1 MNQFLK
7 EYYQDMMKN
16 LKTLYPDKSEKELK
30 DYINKATNKKQTKDP
45 TIDYVNNYVNTK
57 KETTLFTMID
67 SILKNEPIISGYG
80 TLFQTHE
87 DGINL
92 IAEMLNFLLSERNV
106 EKEKLFESIQEN
118 DELGIELH
126 DRAQKTL
133 KLLA

>member
-1 MNQFLK
+1 LNQFLK
-7 EYYQDMMKN
+7 EYYQDMMNN
-16 LKTLYPDKSEKELK
+16 LKTLYPDKDEKELRQ
-30 DYINKATNKKQTKDP
+30 YINKASNKKNMVDP
-45 TIDYVNNYVNTK
+45 SIDYVNNYVNTK
-57 KETTLFTMID
+57 KETSLFTMID

-80 TLFQTHE
+80 TLFQSHE
-87 DGINL
+87 DGVNL

-106 EKEKLFESIQEN
+106 EKEKLFNAIKAN